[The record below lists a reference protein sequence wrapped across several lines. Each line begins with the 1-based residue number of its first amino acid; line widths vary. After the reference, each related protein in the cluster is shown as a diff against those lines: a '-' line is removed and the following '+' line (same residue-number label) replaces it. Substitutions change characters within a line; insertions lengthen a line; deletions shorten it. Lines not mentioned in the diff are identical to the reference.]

1 MEPEDLPWPGE
12 LEEEEEEE
20 EEEKEAE
27 EPEEPA
33 NLGSEKV
40 VMVEEVEEE
49 QRRRE
54 LDSDSNCESPP
65 RESTDEEDDE
75 EAEAWLQAHPAGPLP
90 PSSLSRHRFSENQQP
105 GREQRTESWHYP
117 PQEMDSSHTLDTTQ
131 TRFNMREEGTEVTD
145 FPSVEEGILTQPENQ
160 VKKSKRDLLCS
171 PLLVIQDNFASPDL
185 PLLTCLTQD
194 QEFESDSL
202 FQPSELEFVPL
213 RGIPGKSEDT
223 EWFSRPSE
231 VSEALFQAASEVA
244 SDLGNSCITVS
255 QHSLIAST
263 AVESQHSFLPLEQG
277 TKEETISSDTVD
289 ELKTPKDFDSY
300 DALCSYMTWKT
311 QEVQEPETSLTD
323 EGQASVSTSSYTSDE
338 YMTPE
343 GSDSFDASC
352 SYVQFW
358 KQKALQQSEKYLTSK
373 DHHSYADSFDT
384 VDKNTIPKGSDNFSA
399 PFAYMPWSKYQASH
413 RPETC
418 VISKGHVSFPH
429 EVAPHFNNKMSH
441 SFLHCLLESRGKG
454 IPLTAHGHYFESVY
468 VRAPAENEVK
478 EVMNSLEGYERNE
491 EGLGKELSQGF
502 ELKENR
508 SALVFSEVHPR
519 SSEIQYCENIVVP
532 GNSVKVSE
540 IHIHSSGHGTSQ
552 MEVSGVPL
560 QTIKSTL
567 DQISERLYF
576 QEEGNQRATCV
587 FGGKSVDASENVAFE
602 VVIASIEPS
611 KKENTVNEI
620 QTDISK
626 FLVNDSQEREPK
638 NPHLSLLN
646 YNNENSFFDELSHP
660 CYQSP
665 PGVFELEASKP
676 LLHKKVN
683 GDNSSL
689 YWPLNLK
696 SLPSAPQEMF
706 IKPLSLIPEFKS
718 SASLSEK
725 SHSQAVGLGKAQSAL
740 FQCDLDNEP
749 FLPIGKIKS
758 VPALDL
764 AEKVGSSNIFY
775 PMKVSTSD
783 SLVLQDLRRFEE
795 VADSS
800 NYILE
805 GLQGKAESG
814 TYTLDDDTECCNL
827 DENAVVCSTRVDDLQ
842 REICEQG
849 DLTSECIELASLKNV
864 LDDLEVCDSSL
875 DWESDLQLPSKE
887 ESDFE
892 EPVGHSNTDI
902 NQPFSSILPPFI
914 PHEPAR
920 ELEYHSSD
928 LRMLRVS
935 PDTVQKTLEHSA
947 GDTSKG
953 GIAEITQSSLK
964 PGITTTRESDT
975 GSLLSLFPED
985 FPQLALRSPQEI
997 TIGQHS
1003 DTLHQQE
1010 LVGSHKTEE
1019 TPKVSTVPKLDDQ
1032 NTGISTVPSSS
1043 YSQRGK
1049 PSILHQQS
1057 LPDSYLAEEALK
1069 VAAVPEPTDQKT
1081 SIPTVLPGSYSLGEK
1096 HCIFYPQTLPES
1108 HLTEEAVRVSAFSG
1122 LADQKTDIPT
1132 VLPSSYSLREKH
1144 NIFYQQALPDS
1155 HLTEEAVRVS
1165 AVPGP
1170 ADQKTRIHIVLPGSH
1185 SLGEKHKIFCQQ
1197 ALPNSHLTKET
1208 LKVSAV
1214 PGPVE
1219 QKSVIPIVLPGSYL
1233 LGEKRNIFHPP
1244 TLPESHLTEEAVRV
1258 SAAVPGSVDQKT
1270 GIPTVLPGSFSL
1282 GEKASIFHQQ
1292 ALPESHLTKEALRV
1306 SAVPGPI
1313 DQKTG
1318 IPTVLP
1324 GSYSLGE
1331 NCNIFQPQ
1339 TLPDGHLTGEA
1350 VRVSTVPGPVDQKT
1364 GIPTVLSGSYSLGEK
1379 RNIFHPQTLPGI
1391 HLTEEAQRV
1400 LAVPGPADEKT
1411 GIPTVLPGSYSLG
1424 EKRNIF
1430 HPQTLPSIHLT
1441 EEAQRVLAVPGPADE
1456 KTGIPTGLAGSY
1468 SLGEKSNIFYPQTLP
1483 QSHLTEE
1490 ALKVLAGP
1498 GPVDQKTGIP
1508 TILPGSYSLGE
1519 RRNIFHPENL
1529 RDSHLTEE
1537 ALRVSGVPS
1546 PADQKTDIPAGLAGS
1561 YSLGEKRNIFYPQTL
1576 SQSHLIEEAIR
1587 VSAFPGPA
1595 DQKTGIPTGL
1605 AGSYSLGEKC
1615 NIVHSETL
1623 PDNHL
1628 TEGTQRVL
1636 AVPGPVDQ
1644 KTGIPTGLAGSYSL
1658 GEKRNIF
1665 HPENLPES
1673 PLTEEALKVLA
1684 GPGPADQKTGIPIGL
1699 PGSYSLGEKHHIFH
1713 SENLPDSHLTEEAV
1727 RVWAVPSPADQKTG
1741 IPTVLPGS
1749 YSLGEK
1755 CNIFHPE
1762 NLPDSHLTEEALKVL
1777 AVPGLADQK
1786 TGIPTVLPGSYS
1798 LGEKHHIF
1806 HTKNLADNPLTEEG
1820 IRVSAFPG
1828 PVDQKTDIPTGFP
1841 GSYSL
1846 EEKSNIVHPEILL
1859 DSLLTEEA
1867 VRVLAVPGPDDQKA
1881 DVPTGLPGS
1890 YSLGEKCNIVQP
1902 ETLPD
1907 SHLTEEAVRVSAVPG
1922 PVDQKTGI
1930 PTGLPGSYSLGE
1942 KHSIF
1947 HPEILPDNHLTEEAV
1962 RVLTVPG
1969 PPDQKTDRPTGH
1981 PGSYSPREKHNI
1993 FYPQTLPESP
2003 RTEEALRVSAVPG
2016 PVDQKTG
2023 RPTVLPGSYSPGEK
2037 HHILHPETLPDSHLT
2052 EESLKISTV
2061 PVPTDQRT
2069 EKIIVPSASLSQ
2081 REKHVIF
2088 SQQQLSD
2095 GDLTAQVLKASV
2107 APGPADQNIG
2117 LPTLSSSSYSLGEKH
2132 CICYQQALLDSH
2144 LIEQAQKVAAV
2155 PRPADQKTRIPL
2167 ASSTSYL
2174 QGERPHIFCQ
2184 QTLPESDLTEQAL
2197 KYSAPGS
2204 AEQKTGIPTL
2214 TSTSYSHREKS
2225 SISNQQ
2231 ELPDSPLAEQAPKV
2245 PAVPGP
2251 AEKKSGS
2258 LSEASNFSSRREKH
2272 SIFYQQEFLGSS
2284 LIEPAQKVSPVPGPT
2299 DQKPEIPTVTSTYS
2313 HVEKPFIFYPQGL
2326 PDSPLPEEALKVTA
2340 VSEPTDQQT
2349 GTPVVPSSS
2358 YSPGEK
2364 PIIFYPQGLT
2374 DVYLTKEALKVSAIS
2389 GSADW
2394 KTGIPTVSSTSYSNR
2409 EKPIIFYP
2417 QGLTDSQLPQEALN
2431 ISAIPG
2437 PADQKTGLP
2446 SEPSSSYSLRE
2457 KPIIFYPQDLTN
2469 SQVPQAAL
2477 KVSAIPGPA
2486 DQKTGLPLEDS
2497 SSYSPREKP
2506 IIFYPQG
2513 LTDSQLPQAALK
2525 LSAIPGPAD
2534 QKTRLPSEPSSSYSF
2549 REKPIIFY
2557 PQGLTDSQLPQEALN
2572 VSAIP
2577 EPADQKTELPSEPST
2592 SYSPREKPSIFYPQ
2606 DLTDSQ
2612 LPQEPLNI
2620 SAIPGPADQKTG
2632 LPSESSSSY
2641 SPREKPI
2648 IFYSQG
2654 LIDGQVPQVA
2664 LKVSATPGLAD
2675 QKTGLPSEPSS
2686 SYSPREK
2693 PIIFYP
2699 QGLTDSQLPQEALKV
2714 SAIPGPG
2721 DQKTGLPSEPSS
2733 SYKPSIFYP
2742 QDLTDSQLLQEPLN
2756 ISAIPGPADQKTG
2769 LPSESSSSYSPRE
2782 KPIIFYSQGLIDGQ
2796 VPQVALKVSATP
2808 GLADQKT
2815 GLPSEPSSSYSP
2827 REKPI
2832 IFYPQGL
2839 TDSHLP
2845 QKALKVSAILGPGDQ
2860 KTGLPS
2866 EPSSSYSHREKS
2878 NIFYAQEFPGSHLTE
2893 EALKVSAFSGI
2904 GDQKTGIP
2912 TVLSSSY
2919 SLGGKPIIFYQ
2930 QALSDRHLTDEALN
2944 VSASSGPADQETGI
2958 PTVSS
2963 VSYSHRERP
2972 SILYQQPFSDNQLA
2986 IAALKVSAVSGS
2998 DDQKTRKPTIT
3009 SASYSEREKPIIYHQ
3024 QLPDLTQESL
3034 NVFRIPGLGDQRT
3047 GITAVTSTTYSH
3059 REKPVISYQQ
3069 ELPAPNEGALKV
3081 LGAPGSADQQSGIRF
3096 GPSTSYS
3103 HRKNP
3108 IFSYLESP
3116 DITEET
3122 LKISAVSGPG
3132 DQKTGIHIIPSSSYS
3147 YREKDSIFYQEEL
3160 PDVTEA
3166 ALKVFAL
3173 PGPADQKTE
3182 IPIGPSSS
3190 YSHEEK
3196 LKISPVIL
3204 PDDQETELLTA
3215 PLSFYSKR
3223 EKPKISTV
3231 IGSDNQKTPLL
3242 TVLHNSYSQKVKPG
3256 IFLQHQLSDKH
3267 QSENI
3272 LKISA
3277 VSEPIDVNSGI
3288 PISLSSSYSHR
3299 EKSNNFYPQELPD
3312 KHLGKGALKV
3322 STIPLPADQK
3332 SLLPTAPSSFSHR
3345 EQPDIFC
3352 QQDFPDRHLTQD
3364 ALMFSSGVGQADQ
3377 ITGLSTVTPGTYS
3390 YSEKQKLVSDH
3401 VQMLIDNLDSSN
3413 SSVTSNSMPLNSQ
3426 ADGRVIISKPES
3438 SSFEDV
3444 RSEEIQDRSSGSK
3457 TLKEIRTLLMEA
3469 ENIALKRCN
3478 FPAPLVPFRDVSDIS
3493 FIQSKKVVCFKE
3505 PLTADEYNGDLPQ
3518 RQPFIEESPSNKCIQ
3533 KDISTQTNLKCQ
3545 RGIENWE
3552 FISSTTVRSPLQ
3564 EAESKARVTV
3574 DETCRQ
3580 YRAAKSVMRSEP
3592 EGYSGTI
3599 GNKIVIPMMT
3609 IIKSDSSSDA
3619 SSCSW
3624 DSNSLESVSDV
3635 LLNFFPYSSP
3645 KTSLTDS
3652 REEGV
3657 SESDDGG
3664 GSSVDSLAAHVR
3676 NLLKCESSLNHAK
3689 QILRNA
3695 EEEECRVR
3703 ARAWNLKFNLAHECG
3718 YSISELNEDDRRK
3731 VEEIKAKLFSHER
3744 TTDLSKG
3751 LQSPRGIGCKPE
3763 AVCSHIIIESHEK
3776 GCFRTLTAEQPQLDS
3791 HPCVFRS
3798 ADPSDM
3804 IRGQRSPSS
3813 WRTRHIDLSKS
3824 LDQCNPH
3831 FKVWNSLQLRSHS
3844 PFQNFAADDFRI
3856 SQGLR
3861 MPFHEKIDPWLSE
3874 LVEPASV
3881 PLEEMDCHSSS
3892 QMLPPEP
3899 MKKFTTSITFS
3910 SHRHSKCFSDS
3921 SVLKVGVTE
3930 GSQCTGASVGVFNS
3944 HFTEEQN
3951 PPRDLEQRTS
3961 SPSSFKIVSHSPD
3974 KAVTILAESSRQSP
3988 KLSVEHSQQEEKFL
4002 ERSDFKSSDSEPST
4016 STKCS
4021 NVKEV
4026 HFSDNHT
4033 FISMSR
4039 PSSTLG
4045 VKEKNVTITPDL
4057 SSHIILEQRQL
4068 FEQSKAP
4075 HADHHVRKHH
4085 SPPPQH
4091 QDYVAPNLPCRIFLE
4106 KQELF
4111 EQSKAPHLDHQ
4122 MRENHS
4128 PFLQGQDYIASDLPS
4143 SIFLEQRQLF
4153 EQSKAPDVDHMGK
4166 YHSPLPQVQD
4176 YVVEKNNQHKF
4187 KSYISNMIN
4196 VEAKFDNVIS
4206 QSAPS
4211 QCTLVT
4217 STSASTPPSNRK
4229 ALSCFRITLYPKT
4242 PSKLDSGTLDK
4253 RFHTLDPA
4261 SKTRMNS
4268 EFNSDLQTI
4277 SSRSLEPTSKLLA
4290 SKPIAQNQESL
4301 GFVGPKSSP
4310 DFQVVQ
4316 SPLPDS
4322 NDISQDLKSIL
4333 FQNSQIVTSKQTQV
4347 NISDLEGY
4355 SSPEGTPVSA
4365 DRSSEGIKAPFS
4377 AFPGKLSSDAV
4388 TQITTES
4395 PGKTMF
4401 SSEIFIN
4408 TKDRGL
4414 AISEPS
4420 TQKLG
4425 KGPVK
4430 FASSSSVQQITHP
4443 HGTDAQ
4449 PSLLPYK
4456 PPGSTKMYYVPE
4468 LRQIPPSLDSKSDTT
4483 VESSHSGSNDAIA
4496 PDFPAEVLG
4505 TRDDDLTVP
4514 ANIKHKEGIY
4524 SKRVVPKASLLVG
4537 RKTPQKDNADAQ
4549 VQVSI
4554 TDDENLSDK
4563 NQKKEIY
4570 TKKAVTKA
4578 AQPEEE
4584 SLQKASKGSSDAAA
4598 AEHSARL
4605 QDIKLESLPDTKA
4618 IKQKEE
4624 ILNKRT
4630 FPKEAWKEDK
4640 ESLQIDIA
4648 ESRCHSEFENT
4659 THSVFRSAKFY
4670 FHHPVHLPSDQDFC
4684 HESLGRSVFMRHS
4697 LKDFFQHHP
4706 DKQREHTSLPSPRQN
4721 VEKTKTDYTRIE
4733 SLSINVNLENDVM
4746 HTAKSRARDNPK
4758 SDKQLN
4764 DQKRDHKVTPEPT
4777 AQHTVSLNELW
4788 NRYQERQRQQRPP
4801 QFGDR
4806 KELSLVDRLD
4816 RLAKLLQ
4823 NPITYSL
4830 RTSESTQDDSRGERD
4845 VKEWSGRQQ
4854 QQKSKLQKKKR
4865 YKSLE
4870 KFHKNA
4876 GELKKS
4882 KMLST
4887 HQAGKSN
4894 QIKIEQI
4901 KFDKYIL
4908 RKQPDFHYRNN
4919 TSSDSRPSEESELLT
4934 DTATNLLSTTT
4945 SPVESDILTQT
4956 DREVTLQERS
4966 SSISTIDTARLIQAF
4981 GHERV
4986 CLSPR
4991 QIKLYSS
4998 ITDHQRRYLERRS
5011 KKNKKALNM
5020 NHPQMTSEHTRRKH
5034 IQVADHV
5041 ISSDSVSSSTSSF
5054 WSSSSTLCNMQ
5065 NVQML
5070 NKAVQAGNLEIVNG
5084 VKKHTRDVGMT
5095 FPTPSSSEARIEED
5109 SDMTS
5114 WSEEKIEEKRL
5125 LTNYLGDKKL
5135 RKNKHSCC
5143 EGVSWFVPVEN
5154 VKSEPKKENLPKLHG
5169 PGICWFAPIT
5179 NTKPWREPLRE
5190 QNWQGQHV
5198 DGHRPLAGP
5207 DRERLRP
5214 FVRATLQ
5221 ESLHLH
5227 RPDFISRSGE
5237 RIKRLKLI
5245 VQERKLQNMLES
5257 EREALFNVSR
5267 EWQGYRDPTHL
5278 LPKKGFLD
5286 ARKSRPIGKKEMIQR
5301 SKRIYEQLPEVQR
5314 KREEEK
5320 RRLEYKSYR
5329 LRAQLFKKKVTNQL
5343 LGRKVPW
5350 N

>member
-12 LEEEEEEE
+12 LEEEEE

-105 GREQRTESWHYP
+105 GREQVVPLTHHVWQESSYQGNSGTQISDTNVVFVEKTAWWGCRNDQRTESWHYP

-244 SDLGNSCITVS
+244 SD
-255 QHSLIAST
+255 
-263 AVESQHSFLPLEQG
+263 
-277 TKEETISSDTVD
+277 
-289 ELKTPKDFDSY
+289 
-300 DALCSYMTWKT
+300 
-311 QEVQEPETSLTD
+311 
-323 EGQASVSTSSYTSDE
+323 
-338 YMTPE
+338 
-343 GSDSFDASC
+343 
-352 SYVQFW
+352 
-358 KQKALQQSEKYLTSK
+358 
-373 DHHSYADSFDT
+373 
-384 VDKNTIPKGSDNFSA
+384 
-399 PFAYMPWSKYQASH
+399 
-413 RPETC
+413 
-418 VISKGHVSFPH
+418 
-429 EVAPHFNNKMSH
+429 
-441 SFLHCLLESRGKG
+441 
-454 IPLTAHGHYFESVY
+454 
-468 VRAPAENEVK
+468 
-478 EVMNSLEGYERNE
+478 
-491 EGLGKELSQGF
+491 
-502 ELKENR
+502 
-508 SALVFSEVHPR
+508 
-519 SSEIQYCENIVVP
+519 
-532 GNSVKVSE
+532 
-540 IHIHSSGHGTSQ
+540 
-552 MEVSGVPL
+552 
-560 QTIKSTL
+560 
-567 DQISERLYF
+567 
-576 QEEGNQRATCV
+576 
-587 FGGKSVDASENVAFE
+587 
-602 VVIASIEPS
+602 
-611 KKENTVNEI
+611 
-620 QTDISK
+620 
-626 FLVNDSQEREPK
+626 
-638 NPHLSLLN
+638 
-646 YNNENSFFDELSHP
+646 
-660 CYQSP
+660 
-665 PGVFELEASKP
+665 
-676 LLHKKVN
+676 
-683 GDNSSL
+683 
-689 YWPLNLK
+689 
-696 SLPSAPQEMF
+696 
-706 IKPLSLIPEFKS
+706 
-718 SASLSEK
+718 
-725 SHSQAVGLGKAQSAL
+725 
-740 FQCDLDNEP
+740 
-749 FLPIGKIKS
+749 
-758 VPALDL
+758 
-764 AEKVGSSNIFY
+764 
-775 PMKVSTSD
+775 
-783 SLVLQDLRRFEE
+783 
-795 VADSS
+795 
-800 NYILE
+800 LE

-1292 ALPESHLTKEALRV
+1292 ALPESHLTEEAVRV
-1306 SAVPGPI
+1306 SAAVPGSV

-1468 SLGEKSNIFYPQTLP
+1468 SLGEKRNIFYPQTLP

-1727 RVWAVPSPADQKTG
+1727 RVSAVPSPADQKTG

-1806 HTKNLADNPLTEEG
+1806 HTKNLADNPLTEEA

-2374 DVYLTKEALKVSAIS
+2374 D
-2389 GSADW
+2389 
-2394 KTGIPTVSSTSYSNR
+2394 
-2409 EKPIIFYP
+2409 
-2417 QGLTDSQLPQEALN
+2417 
-2431 ISAIPG
+2431 
-2437 PADQKTGLP
+2437 
-2446 SEPSSSYSLRE
+2446 
-2457 KPIIFYPQDLTN
+2457 
-2469 SQVPQAAL
+2469 
-2477 KVSAIPGPA
+2477 
-2486 DQKTGLPLEDS
+2486 
-2497 SSYSPREKP
+2497 
-2506 IIFYPQG
+2506 
-2513 LTDSQLPQAALK
+2513 
-2525 LSAIPGPAD
+2525 
-2534 QKTRLPSEPSSSYSF
+2534 
-2549 REKPIIFY
+2549 
-2557 PQGLTDSQLPQEALN
+2557 
-2572 VSAIP
+2572 
-2577 EPADQKTELPSEPST
+2577 
-2592 SYSPREKPSIFYPQ
+2592 
-2606 DLTDSQ
+2606 
-2612 LPQEPLNI
+2612 
-2620 SAIPGPADQKTG
+2620 
-2632 LPSESSSSY
+2632 
-2641 SPREKPI
+2641 
-2648 IFYSQG
+2648 
-2654 LIDGQVPQVA
+2654 
-2664 LKVSATPGLAD
+2664 
-2675 QKTGLPSEPSS
+2675 
-2686 SYSPREK
+2686 
-2693 PIIFYP
+2693 
-2699 QGLTDSQLPQEALKV
+2699 
-2714 SAIPGPG
+2714 
-2721 DQKTGLPSEPSS
+2721 
-2733 SYKPSIFYP
+2733 
-2742 QDLTDSQLLQEPLN
+2742 
-2756 ISAIPGPADQKTG
+2756 
-2769 LPSESSSSYSPRE
+2769 
-2782 KPIIFYSQGLIDGQ
+2782 
-2796 VPQVALKVSATP
+2796 
-2808 GLADQKT
+2808 
-2815 GLPSEPSSSYSP
+2815 
-2827 REKPI
+2827 
-2832 IFYPQGL
+2832 
-2839 TDSHLP
+2839 SHLP

-2860 KTGLPS
+2860 KTGLLS

-2919 SLGGKPIIFYQ
+2919 SLRGKPIIFYQ

-4505 TRDDDLTVP
+4505 TRNDDLTVP

-5329 LRAQLFKKKVTNQL
+5329 LRAQLFKKRTLKVRIQKTSLYQTDVGLENCFWNTPGAG
-5343 LGRKVPW
+5343 LGRAGPFEEGVPRHHMACPVCQRHRK
-5350 N
+5350 

>member
-12 LEEEEEEE
+12 LEEEEE

-105 GREQRTESWHYP
+105 GREQVVPLTHHVWQESSYQGNSGTQISDTNVVFVEKTAWWGCRNDQRTESWHYP

-244 SDLGNSCITVS
+244 SDLG
-255 QHSLIAST
+255 
-263 AVESQHSFLPLEQG
+263 

-358 KQKALQQSEKYLTSK
+358 KQKALQQSEKYLTK
-373 DHHSYADSFDT
+373 
-384 VDKNTIPKGSDNFSA
+384 
-399 PFAYMPWSKYQASH
+399 
-413 RPETC
+413 
-418 VISKGHVSFPH
+418 
-429 EVAPHFNNKMSH
+429 
-441 SFLHCLLESRGKG
+441 
-454 IPLTAHGHYFESVY
+454 
-468 VRAPAENEVK
+468 
-478 EVMNSLEGYERNE
+478 
-491 EGLGKELSQGF
+491 
-502 ELKENR
+502 
-508 SALVFSEVHPR
+508 
-519 SSEIQYCENIVVP
+519 
-532 GNSVKVSE
+532 
-540 IHIHSSGHGTSQ
+540 
-552 MEVSGVPL
+552 
-560 QTIKSTL
+560 
-567 DQISERLYF
+567 
-576 QEEGNQRATCV
+576 
-587 FGGKSVDASENVAFE
+587 
-602 VVIASIEPS
+602 
-611 KKENTVNEI
+611 
-620 QTDISK
+620 
-626 FLVNDSQEREPK
+626 
-638 NPHLSLLN
+638 
-646 YNNENSFFDELSHP
+646 
-660 CYQSP
+660 
-665 PGVFELEASKP
+665 
-676 LLHKKVN
+676 
-683 GDNSSL
+683 
-689 YWPLNLK
+689 
-696 SLPSAPQEMF
+696 
-706 IKPLSLIPEFKS
+706 
-718 SASLSEK
+718 
-725 SHSQAVGLGKAQSAL
+725 
-740 FQCDLDNEP
+740 
-749 FLPIGKIKS
+749 
-758 VPALDL
+758 
-764 AEKVGSSNIFY
+764 
-775 PMKVSTSD
+775 
-783 SLVLQDLRRFEE
+783 
-795 VADSS
+795 
-800 NYILE
+800 

-1292 ALPESHLTKEALRV
+1292 ALPESHLTEEAVRV
-1306 SAVPGPI
+1306 SAAVPGSV

-1468 SLGEKSNIFYPQTLP
+1468 SLGEKRNIFYPQTLP

-1727 RVWAVPSPADQKTG
+1727 RVSAVPSPADQKTG

-1806 HTKNLADNPLTEEG
+1806 HTKNLADNPLTEEA

-2374 DVYLTKEALKVSAIS
+2374 D
-2389 GSADW
+2389 
-2394 KTGIPTVSSTSYSNR
+2394 
-2409 EKPIIFYP
+2409 
-2417 QGLTDSQLPQEALN
+2417 
-2431 ISAIPG
+2431 
-2437 PADQKTGLP
+2437 
-2446 SEPSSSYSLRE
+2446 
-2457 KPIIFYPQDLTN
+2457 
-2469 SQVPQAAL
+2469 
-2477 KVSAIPGPA
+2477 
-2486 DQKTGLPLEDS
+2486 
-2497 SSYSPREKP
+2497 
-2506 IIFYPQG
+2506 
-2513 LTDSQLPQAALK
+2513 
-2525 LSAIPGPAD
+2525 
-2534 QKTRLPSEPSSSYSF
+2534 
-2549 REKPIIFY
+2549 
-2557 PQGLTDSQLPQEALN
+2557 
-2572 VSAIP
+2572 
-2577 EPADQKTELPSEPST
+2577 
-2592 SYSPREKPSIFYPQ
+2592 
-2606 DLTDSQ
+2606 
-2612 LPQEPLNI
+2612 
-2620 SAIPGPADQKTG
+2620 
-2632 LPSESSSSY
+2632 
-2641 SPREKPI
+2641 
-2648 IFYSQG
+2648 
-2654 LIDGQVPQVA
+2654 
-2664 LKVSATPGLAD
+2664 
-2675 QKTGLPSEPSS
+2675 
-2686 SYSPREK
+2686 
-2693 PIIFYP
+2693 
-2699 QGLTDSQLPQEALKV
+2699 
-2714 SAIPGPG
+2714 
-2721 DQKTGLPSEPSS
+2721 
-2733 SYKPSIFYP
+2733 
-2742 QDLTDSQLLQEPLN
+2742 
-2756 ISAIPGPADQKTG
+2756 
-2769 LPSESSSSYSPRE
+2769 
-2782 KPIIFYSQGLIDGQ
+2782 
-2796 VPQVALKVSATP
+2796 
-2808 GLADQKT
+2808 
-2815 GLPSEPSSSYSP
+2815 
-2827 REKPI
+2827 
-2832 IFYPQGL
+2832 
-2839 TDSHLP
+2839 SHLP

-2860 KTGLPS
+2860 KTGLLS

-2919 SLGGKPIIFYQ
+2919 SLRGKPIIFYQ

-4505 TRDDDLTVP
+4505 TRNDDLTVP

-5329 LRAQLFKKKVTNQL
+5329 LRAQLFKKRTLKVRIQKTSLYQTDVGLENCFWNTPGAG
-5343 LGRKVPW
+5343 LGRAGPFEEGVPRHHMACPVCQRHRK
-5350 N
+5350 

>member
-12 LEEEEEEE
+12 LEEEEE

-105 GREQRTESWHYP
+105 GREQVVPLTHHVWQESSYQGNSGTQISDTNVVFVEKTAWWGCRNDQRTESWHYP

-358 KQKALQQSEKYLTSK
+358 KQKALQQSEKYLTK
-373 DHHSYADSFDT
+373 
-384 VDKNTIPKGSDNFSA
+384 
-399 PFAYMPWSKYQASH
+399 
-413 RPETC
+413 
-418 VISKGHVSFPH
+418 
-429 EVAPHFNNKMSH
+429 
-441 SFLHCLLESRGKG
+441 
-454 IPLTAHGHYFESVY
+454 
-468 VRAPAENEVK
+468 
-478 EVMNSLEGYERNE
+478 
-491 EGLGKELSQGF
+491 
-502 ELKENR
+502 
-508 SALVFSEVHPR
+508 
-519 SSEIQYCENIVVP
+519 
-532 GNSVKVSE
+532 
-540 IHIHSSGHGTSQ
+540 
-552 MEVSGVPL
+552 
-560 QTIKSTL
+560 
-567 DQISERLYF
+567 
-576 QEEGNQRATCV
+576 
-587 FGGKSVDASENVAFE
+587 
-602 VVIASIEPS
+602 
-611 KKENTVNEI
+611 
-620 QTDISK
+620 
-626 FLVNDSQEREPK
+626 
-638 NPHLSLLN
+638 
-646 YNNENSFFDELSHP
+646 
-660 CYQSP
+660 
-665 PGVFELEASKP
+665 
-676 LLHKKVN
+676 
-683 GDNSSL
+683 
-689 YWPLNLK
+689 
-696 SLPSAPQEMF
+696 
-706 IKPLSLIPEFKS
+706 
-718 SASLSEK
+718 
-725 SHSQAVGLGKAQSAL
+725 
-740 FQCDLDNEP
+740 
-749 FLPIGKIKS
+749 
-758 VPALDL
+758 
-764 AEKVGSSNIFY
+764 
-775 PMKVSTSD
+775 
-783 SLVLQDLRRFEE
+783 
-795 VADSS
+795 
-800 NYILE
+800 

-1270 GIPTVLPGSFSL
+1270 GIPTVLPGS
-1282 GEKASIFHQQ
+1282 
-1292 ALPESHLTKEALRV
+1292 
-1306 SAVPGPI
+1306 
-1313 DQKTG
+1313 
-1318 IPTVLP
+1318 
-1324 GSYSLGE
+1324 YSLGE

-1468 SLGEKSNIFYPQTLP
+1468 SLGEKRNIFYPQTLP

-1727 RVWAVPSPADQKTG
+1727 RVSAVPSPADQKTG

-1806 HTKNLADNPLTEEG
+1806 HTKNLADNPLTEEA

-2374 DVYLTKEALKVSAIS
+2374 D
-2389 GSADW
+2389 
-2394 KTGIPTVSSTSYSNR
+2394 
-2409 EKPIIFYP
+2409 
-2417 QGLTDSQLPQEALN
+2417 
-2431 ISAIPG
+2431 
-2437 PADQKTGLP
+2437 
-2446 SEPSSSYSLRE
+2446 
-2457 KPIIFYPQDLTN
+2457 
-2469 SQVPQAAL
+2469 
-2477 KVSAIPGPA
+2477 
-2486 DQKTGLPLEDS
+2486 
-2497 SSYSPREKP
+2497 
-2506 IIFYPQG
+2506 
-2513 LTDSQLPQAALK
+2513 
-2525 LSAIPGPAD
+2525 
-2534 QKTRLPSEPSSSYSF
+2534 
-2549 REKPIIFY
+2549 
-2557 PQGLTDSQLPQEALN
+2557 
-2572 VSAIP
+2572 
-2577 EPADQKTELPSEPST
+2577 
-2592 SYSPREKPSIFYPQ
+2592 
-2606 DLTDSQ
+2606 
-2612 LPQEPLNI
+2612 
-2620 SAIPGPADQKTG
+2620 
-2632 LPSESSSSY
+2632 
-2641 SPREKPI
+2641 
-2648 IFYSQG
+2648 
-2654 LIDGQVPQVA
+2654 
-2664 LKVSATPGLAD
+2664 
-2675 QKTGLPSEPSS
+2675 
-2686 SYSPREK
+2686 
-2693 PIIFYP
+2693 
-2699 QGLTDSQLPQEALKV
+2699 
-2714 SAIPGPG
+2714 
-2721 DQKTGLPSEPSS
+2721 
-2733 SYKPSIFYP
+2733 
-2742 QDLTDSQLLQEPLN
+2742 
-2756 ISAIPGPADQKTG
+2756 
-2769 LPSESSSSYSPRE
+2769 
-2782 KPIIFYSQGLIDGQ
+2782 
-2796 VPQVALKVSATP
+2796 
-2808 GLADQKT
+2808 
-2815 GLPSEPSSSYSP
+2815 
-2827 REKPI
+2827 
-2832 IFYPQGL
+2832 
-2839 TDSHLP
+2839 SHLP

-2860 KTGLPS
+2860 KTGLLS

-2919 SLGGKPIIFYQ
+2919 SLRGKPIIFYQ

-4505 TRDDDLTVP
+4505 TRNDDLTVP

-5329 LRAQLFKKKVTNQL
+5329 LRAQLFKKRTLKVRIQKTSLYQTDVGLENCFWNTPGAG
-5343 LGRKVPW
+5343 LGRAGPFEEGVPRHHMACPVCQRHRK
-5350 N
+5350 

>member
-12 LEEEEEEE
+12 LEEEEE

-105 GREQRTESWHYP
+105 GREQVVPLTHHVWQESSYQGNSGTQISDTNVVFVEKTAWWGCRNDQRTESWHYP

-358 KQKALQQSEKYLTSK
+358 KQKALQQSEKYLTK
-373 DHHSYADSFDT
+373 
-384 VDKNTIPKGSDNFSA
+384 
-399 PFAYMPWSKYQASH
+399 
-413 RPETC
+413 
-418 VISKGHVSFPH
+418 
-429 EVAPHFNNKMSH
+429 
-441 SFLHCLLESRGKG
+441 
-454 IPLTAHGHYFESVY
+454 
-468 VRAPAENEVK
+468 
-478 EVMNSLEGYERNE
+478 
-491 EGLGKELSQGF
+491 
-502 ELKENR
+502 
-508 SALVFSEVHPR
+508 
-519 SSEIQYCENIVVP
+519 
-532 GNSVKVSE
+532 
-540 IHIHSSGHGTSQ
+540 
-552 MEVSGVPL
+552 
-560 QTIKSTL
+560 
-567 DQISERLYF
+567 
-576 QEEGNQRATCV
+576 
-587 FGGKSVDASENVAFE
+587 
-602 VVIASIEPS
+602 
-611 KKENTVNEI
+611 
-620 QTDISK
+620 
-626 FLVNDSQEREPK
+626 
-638 NPHLSLLN
+638 
-646 YNNENSFFDELSHP
+646 
-660 CYQSP
+660 
-665 PGVFELEASKP
+665 
-676 LLHKKVN
+676 
-683 GDNSSL
+683 
-689 YWPLNLK
+689 
-696 SLPSAPQEMF
+696 
-706 IKPLSLIPEFKS
+706 
-718 SASLSEK
+718 
-725 SHSQAVGLGKAQSAL
+725 
-740 FQCDLDNEP
+740 
-749 FLPIGKIKS
+749 
-758 VPALDL
+758 
-764 AEKVGSSNIFY
+764 
-775 PMKVSTSD
+775 
-783 SLVLQDLRRFEE
+783 
-795 VADSS
+795 
-800 NYILE
+800 

-1292 ALPESHLTKEALRV
+1292 ALPESHLTEEAVRV
-1306 SAVPGPI
+1306 SAAVPGSV

-1468 SLGEKSNIFYPQTLP
+1468 SLGEKRNIFYPQTLP

-1727 RVWAVPSPADQKTG
+1727 RVSAVPSPADQKTG

-1806 HTKNLADNPLTEEG
+1806 HTKNLADNPLTEEA

-2374 DVYLTKEALKVSAIS
+2374 D
-2389 GSADW
+2389 
-2394 KTGIPTVSSTSYSNR
+2394 
-2409 EKPIIFYP
+2409 
-2417 QGLTDSQLPQEALN
+2417 
-2431 ISAIPG
+2431 
-2437 PADQKTGLP
+2437 
-2446 SEPSSSYSLRE
+2446 
-2457 KPIIFYPQDLTN
+2457 
-2469 SQVPQAAL
+2469 
-2477 KVSAIPGPA
+2477 
-2486 DQKTGLPLEDS
+2486 
-2497 SSYSPREKP
+2497 
-2506 IIFYPQG
+2506 
-2513 LTDSQLPQAALK
+2513 
-2525 LSAIPGPAD
+2525 
-2534 QKTRLPSEPSSSYSF
+2534 
-2549 REKPIIFY
+2549 
-2557 PQGLTDSQLPQEALN
+2557 
-2572 VSAIP
+2572 
-2577 EPADQKTELPSEPST
+2577 
-2592 SYSPREKPSIFYPQ
+2592 
-2606 DLTDSQ
+2606 
-2612 LPQEPLNI
+2612 
-2620 SAIPGPADQKTG
+2620 
-2632 LPSESSSSY
+2632 
-2641 SPREKPI
+2641 
-2648 IFYSQG
+2648 
-2654 LIDGQVPQVA
+2654 
-2664 LKVSATPGLAD
+2664 
-2675 QKTGLPSEPSS
+2675 
-2686 SYSPREK
+2686 
-2693 PIIFYP
+2693 
-2699 QGLTDSQLPQEALKV
+2699 
-2714 SAIPGPG
+2714 
-2721 DQKTGLPSEPSS
+2721 
-2733 SYKPSIFYP
+2733 
-2742 QDLTDSQLLQEPLN
+2742 
-2756 ISAIPGPADQKTG
+2756 
-2769 LPSESSSSYSPRE
+2769 
-2782 KPIIFYSQGLIDGQ
+2782 
-2796 VPQVALKVSATP
+2796 
-2808 GLADQKT
+2808 
-2815 GLPSEPSSSYSP
+2815 
-2827 REKPI
+2827 
-2832 IFYPQGL
+2832 
-2839 TDSHLP
+2839 SHLP

-2860 KTGLPS
+2860 KTGLLS

-2919 SLGGKPIIFYQ
+2919 SLRGKPIIFYQ

-4505 TRDDDLTVP
+4505 TRNDDLTVP

-5329 LRAQLFKKKVTNQL
+5329 LRAQLFKKRTLKVRIQKTSLYQTDVGLENCFWNTPGAG
-5343 LGRKVPW
+5343 LGRAGPFEEGVPRHHMACPVCQRHRK
-5350 N
+5350 